1 MVIPPIAIQLGLLL
15 LLLLCDLCT
24 SSLLK
29 FYYKSGWTD
38 HWKLV
43 LCLLIYCIVPILIL
57 FSLRYDGIGNT
68 NLYWNVLS
76 TVFVY
81 MLAVFYF
88 GEKISNVQCLGVF
101 LAITGVL
108 LIIYNK

>member
-1 MVIPPIAIQLGLLL
+1 MSPFIIQVGLLL

-29 FYYKSGWTD
+29 LYYQSGLKD
-38 HWKLV
+38 HWKIA
-43 LCLLIYCIVPILIL
+43 LCIAIYCIVPVLIL
-57 FSLRYDGIGNT
+57 YSLQYDGIGNT

-88 GEKISNVQCLGVF
+88 GEKISNVQCVGVF